1 MRKISYKDM
10 FLRHVKDH
18 LSLYIFVSVLFFM
31 GVIFGA
37 IIVNSMTISQKEDLY
52 YYLSQFLDSFRME
65 NRQVQLI
72 CLGKVSFIM
81 QSI

>member
-31 GVIFGA
+31 GVILA
-37 IIVNSMTISQKEDLY
+37 QL
-52 YYLSQFLDSFRME
+52 LSTA
-65 NRQVQLI
+65 
-72 CLGKVSFIM
+72 
-81 QSI
+81 